1 MEIKKKSWDSIGI
14 ADYRKIRD
22 LNLDKDLSE
31 TEKGMALLAILCD
44 VDENEVWNLS
54 VGEVQ
59 GLLSQI
65 SWVNDFKVDEKKYRH
80 YDINGVRYDIEL
92 DVNKMTVSQY
102 VDFQNYAKSGVTPEN
117 MAEILS
123 CFLIPEGKKYNEDYD
138 IVKTVKDID
147 EYLPFPKAQG
157 LLFFYLRGL
166 QSSIKALRVYSAWQ
180 AKKMMKGSPRKEVR
194 AKIKEMDEMLQKMEW
209 LGFHSLMK

>member
-1 MEIKKKSWDSIGI
+1 MDIKKKSWDCIGI
-14 ADYRKIRD
+14 AEYRKIRD

-44 VDENEVWNLS
+44 VGENEVWNLS
-54 VGEVQ
+54 VSEVQ

-65 SWVNDFKVDEKKYRH
+65 SWINDFEIDKKKYRH
-80 YDINGVRYDIEL
+80 YDINGVRYDVEL
-92 DVNKMTVSQY
+92 DINKMTVSQY
-102 VDFQNYAKSGVTPEN
+102 VDFQNYSKSGVNAEN

-123 CFLIPEGKKYNEDYD
+123 CFLIPEGKKYNEGYD

-147 EYLPFPKAQG
+147 EYLSFPKAQG

-166 QSSIKALRVYSAWQ
+166 QTSIRALRLFSAWQ
-180 AKKMMKGSPRKEVR
+180 VKKMMKGSPRKEVK
-194 AKIKEMDEMLQKMEW
+194 AKIKEMDEMMQKMAW
-209 LGFHSLMK
+209 FGFHSLTK